1 VRIIAIFLIFTFVFA
16 CGEVVAEAS
25 PTEAGT
31 LSHEDFTSYSTCNR
45 CHAITTSQ
53 WEGSMHYHAFDDPF
67 YQEELKLASEET
79 NGSLDVFCTRCH
91 IPASV
96 VSGQVPPINNP
107 DISEEAAEGVGCD
120 FCHSV
125 KESSEIG
132 NGGYAVTPSET
143 KYGPFE
149 DSESAF
155 HEAQYSEFYTKSEY
169 CGMCHQITHPTSG
182 VVLDDTYQ
190 AWSESPYAEEKV
202 QCQDCHMTPGITEF
216 EANPGRAGSGAPK
229 RDHISVHNFAGAN
242 VFVTG
247 ILDEDDHKEMAIERL
262 QEAATL
268 EIDIPENAQPG
279 EEVAIKVSITNSG
292 AGHNLPTGLTEARQM
307 WTQVDIKD
315 SQGREIYSSGNLD
328 INGTIEDSIV
338 YQAIYADA
346 SGEPTLKLWEITD
359 VISDNRIA
367 PTSTATEIHNFTIPT
382 DATNPIIVDTKLLYR
397 SAPQHLID
405 ELFEQKEYEVPIVEM
420 ESVKGGINGEVESE
434 GTPGFGSV
442 VGLIALLT
450 IYLFR
455 RNM

>member
-1 VRIIAIFLIFTFVFA
+1 
-16 CGEVVAEAS
+16 
-25 PTEAGT
+25 
-31 LSHEDFTSYSTCNR
+31 
-45 CHAITTSQ
+45 
-53 WEGSMHYHAFDDPF
+53 
-67 YQEELKLASEET
+67 
-79 NGSLDVFCTRCH
+79 
-91 IPASV
+91 V
-96 VSGQVPPINNP
+96 VSGQVPPIDNP
-107 DISEEAAEGVGCD
+107 DITEEADEGVGCD

-125 KESSEIG
+125 KKSSEIG
-132 NGGYAVTPSET
+132 NGGYVVAPSET
-143 KYGPFE
+143 KYGPFN

-155 HEAQYSEFYTKSEY
+155 HESQYSEFYTKSEY

-190 AWSESPYAEEKV
+190 AWSEGPYAEEEV

-247 ILDEDDHKEMAIERL
+247 ILGEDDHKEMAIERL

-268 EIDIPENAQPG
+268 KVNIPENAQAG

-328 INGTIEDSIV
+328 KDGNIENGTIYWAV
-338 YQAIYADA
+338 YSDAD
-346 SGEPTLKLWEITD
+346 GNPTLKLWEITD

-367 PTSTATEIHNFTIPT
+367 PESTAIEVHNFTVPEGVV
-382 DATNPIIVDTKLLYR
+382 DPIIVDTKLLYR
-397 SAPQHLID
+397 SAPQSLID
-405 ELFEQKEYEVPIVEM
+405 ELFGGEYEVPIVEM

-455 RNM
+455 RKM